1 MRHSGWVVVILM
13 VLVSV
18 VMAQDRELLFA
29 PAEVESMLFLYNQAP
44 IKGTDVE
51 VVAPLGAKLRE
62 GLQIARTQPDSLKPV
77 KLMVSPNDVQICL
90 SILNNSTF
98 EARFAELVLGMK
110 KKLEAL
116 APAMMAPA
124 VSPVPPVKK

>member
-1 MRHSGWVVVILM
+1 MKTARMGFALLM
-13 VLVSV
+13 MLSAV

-44 IKGTDVE
+44 IKGSDVE
-51 VVAPLGAKLRE
+51 IIAPLGMKLRE
-62 GLQIARTQPDSLKPV
+62 GLRVAQTQSDSLKPV
-77 KLMVSPNDVQICL
+77 KLLFSGDDVQICL
-90 SILNNSTF
+90 NILNNSTF

-116 APAMMAPA
+116 LTPMGVPMAPA
-124 VSPVPPVKK
+124 LKK